1 LIQVQKQVPVATNH
15 HDAASQAAN
24 DTALNRLLSLYPDAK
39 PVRIPVR
46 VQLPP
51 RGKGARE
58 TTMIAYKT
66 RDSALFS
73 MKFPLC
79 GGEKIMLYHSVESGA
94 APAVAVALMPDG
106 ANWAVAARFVDG
118 TPRWILKS

>member
-1 LIQVQKQVPVATNH
+1 MIQTQKEAPVTTNH
-15 HDAASQAAN
+15 NEAASQAAG

-58 TTMIAYKT
+58 TTTIAFKT
-66 RDSALFS
+66 RDAAIFS

-79 GGEKIMLYHSVESGA
+79 GGETIMLHHAFEPGA
-94 APAVAVALMPDG
+94 APAVAVALMPNG
-106 ANWAVAARFVDG
+106 ADWAVAARF
-118 TPRWILKS
+118 LA